1 MDDEDSNCP
10 KGVKGCEGEDATV
23 APMRI
28 CGACCITFL
37 RARNSPKSTRAECMY
52 HCGETLKHV
61 VLTDSGEPIKDFT
74 SLKLEAAH
82 DHAMKM
88 YDNLLPKVRPP
99 PLGCQQAQ

>member
-1 MDDEDSNCP
+1 
-10 KGVKGCEGEDATV
+10 
-23 APMRI
+23 
-28 CGACCITFL
+28 
-37 RARNSPKSTRAECMY
+37 MY

-61 VLTDSGEPIKDFT
+61 VLTDSGEPIKEFT

-99 PLGCQQAQ
+99 LLAASKPSSLCTPFAGL